1 MPVLG
6 RSSVFKLDNAAGA
19 LQDLSS
25 YITDISGI
33 NNTTAMIDTTTMG
46 DASVE
51 FTPGLRN
58 GDTITLTG
66 NYDATPNT
74 HFTGLLGQ
82 STSSTFEYSPAG
94 TTAGLPKVSGEC
106 WIVSYA
112 LTSAVAD
119 VVKFSVTLQISGAVT
134 WGTN

>member
-6 RSSVFKLDNAAGA
+6 KSSVFKLDNAAGS

-25 YITDISGI
+25 YITETSGI
-33 NNTTAMIDTTTMG
+33 NNTTAMIDTTTLG
-46 DASVE
+46 DSSIE

-58 GDTITLTG
+58 GDTITLSG
-66 NYDATPNT
+66 NYDSTPNT
-74 HFTGLLGQ
+74 HFTALLGQ
-82 STSSTFEYSPAG
+82 SSTSTFEYSPAG

-106 WIVSYA
+106 WIMSYA
-112 LTSAVAD
+112 LTSAIAD

>member
-6 RSSVFKLDNAAGA
+6 KNSVFKLDNSAGS
-19 LQDLSS
+19 LQDLSA

-33 NNTTAMIDTTTMG
+33 NNTTAMIDTTTLG
-46 DASVE
+46 DASLE
-51 FTPGLRN
+51 YTPGLRN
-58 GDTITLTG
+58 GDTITLNG

-74 HFTGLLGQ
+74 HFTALLGQ

-94 TTAGLPKVSGEC
+94 TTASLPKVSGEC
-106 WIVSYA
+106 FITSYA
-112 LTSAVAD
+112 LNSAVAD
-119 VVKFSVTLQISGAVT
+119 VVKFTVTLQITGAVT